1 MSGSEDLAQWPRRR
15 RKLLIRVCK
24 LRAKPPVFMQRTRNE
39 VSRGRDGV
47 RKHGL
52 HRMQK
57 QLLRRVRAQ
66 NIHAHRRGE
75 HSADMKEEVQVGA
88 AICNKT
94 CVPPM
99 QRGRSINNKL
109 PAHRQ

>member
-1 MSGSEDLAQWPRRR
+1 M
-15 RKLLIRVCK
+15 
-24 LRAKPPVFMQRTRNE
+24 
-39 VSRGRDGV
+39 SRGRDGV

-66 NIHAHRRGE
+66 NVHAHCRGE
-75 HSADMKEEVQVGA
+75 HSAGMKEEVQVGA
-88 AICNKT
+88 AIWNKT
-94 CVPPM
+94 CMPSM
-99 QRGRSINNKL
+99 QRGRSINKL